1 VGARQH
7 ADRPDR
13 LPVAGT
19 RGIVSRRD
27 SLHDGEIT
35 VVSGMFVTTPSRIA
49 YDLGRWSHD
58 ETVARLDALGN
69 ATRFDRAEVLAIVR
83 RHPRARDVRRLL
95 SALESYDARAQSPKE
110 TWLRLLL
117 IDAGFPR
124 PRTQIPVLGPDGYPR
139 YFLDMGREDV
149 MVAVEY
155 DGEQHRLDRNVYRDD
170 IIRSE
175 YVAARTGGGSG

>member
-1 VGARQH
+1 
-7 ADRPDR
+7 
-13 LPVAGT
+13 
-19 RGIVSRRD
+19 
-27 SLHDGEIT
+27 
-35 VVSGMFVTTPSRIA
+35 
-49 YDLGRWSHD
+49 
-58 ETVARLDALGN
+58 LDALGN

-139 YFLDMGREDV
+139 YFLDMGREDF

-155 DGEQHRLDRNVYRDD
+155 DGEQHRLDRNVYRDH

-175 YVAARTGGGSG
+175 YVAGKDWRRVRVIAGDRRPDIVRRVQHAWSLRVRLDRKLA